1 MTFESYTF
9 KPNPKKV
16 KEDNMYT
23 LYIVCGIIL
32 FILVYIFLFRGL
44 IAILMLGGMSYT
56 LIQLKINDNKKKGA
70 NRFGSLVERLT
81 LTKDLLTIGDKQ
93 FNTGDFEKFE
103 IIADDFLGKSTD
115 FFGSSAGTDNFIEFT
130 QQGTD
135 HSFQFQVKRRTD
147 FKLLIEIE
155 KAIKTNVRQQN
166 V

>member
-1 MTFESYTF
+1 M
-9 KPNPKKV
+9 PN
-16 KEDNMYT
+16 
-23 LYIVCGIIL
+23 
-32 FILVYIFLFRGL
+32 FIFV
-44 IAILMLGGMSYT
+44 
-56 LIQLKINDNKKKGA
+56 QLKINDNKKKGA